1 MVSLVIF
8 YAGINLGFGSGY
20 KSQVNE
26 VMLQA
31 ACYDLISDLRNFN
44 LHNQYDTGLIKPNIE
59 KKQSNDLVIID
70 NSFSPDSPFVA
81 IDDSIPSLEG
91 SSTINSLFDSTKV
104 LDDSVF
110 LSTDTSAL
118 NNLLDST
125 KVLGSVKDS
134 SKTKV
139 KINQDSLRLVQMAL
153 DSTARLQYFRYQRE
167 DIPYTTLKQKKK
179 SKFFIEPSP
188 TYKTTSVTIDSTGK
202 FVEIKELIV
211 GKPSKI
217 ILTVPIEEYIET
229 RLKVEE
235 RKKWE
240 ALGYAY
246 ELKDSKIGLGE
257 LIKSFTDFEIPL
269 PSVGVLSIFG
279 PPKISLK
286 IGGSV
291 QIHGAW
297 RSETT
302 EGITASRLGNT
313 RNEPDFK
320 QQVQINVNGTIGD
333 KLNIAADWNTER
345 TFEYENSLKIKYT
358 GYDDEIIQSIE
369 AGNVSLQTSPL
380 VGGSEALFGIKAQM
394 KMGPFSLTTIASQK
408 KGETKEVQVS
418 GGTSETPFQKRAY
431 EYSTNHFFIDT
442 VYASKTGKV
451 FYDYYSNPTPKV
463 NSRLQVTKF
472 EVWKSIAQFSNDRS
486 KERLANAYIDLDP
499 LGVNEEYDA
508 NKRAD
513 LTNPVPGKSYGG
525 RFVLLKENDDY
536 IMHEKTGFITFKSTP
551 NDEEVIAI
559 AFTQENGP
567 GITDDIKYGEFLNP
581 ADTSKRLVLK
591 MIKPENLKPGG
602 NYAEAWSLL
611 LKNIYAL
618 GPRGIKQEG
627 FEFDIQREIPGQ
639 DPVSEIG
646 TTRFLNAFGLDLLNS
661 SQQAQPDNIFDFR
674 GGTTIIPETGEVI
687 FPNLEPFGDDL
698 PASLDE
704 AVYNFDEV
712 YDTTKNAAQRQSTKD
727 KWILVG
733 KSKGS
738 STSIYQLGFNVVEN
752 SVKVLLN
759 GRELSVGS
767 DYSVDYNIGQ
777 LTIRNDA
784 ALVPGADLRIT
795 YEQND
800 LFSLASKTLLG
811 ARGIYEF
818 SKKTKLG
825 FSILNLN
832 QQTLSDK
839 VRIGEEPLSNSIYGL
854 DFTTSADLPFLTKLF
869 DNVFSTREMSS
880 FNLSAEY
887 AYIDPDP
894 NTKKSTIAS
903 DDGKS
908 IAYIDDFEGA
918 KKTIPIGIS
927 YTSWKDI
934 SPPDSM
940 YLVPGLTK
948 KQLMNHKAKTFWF
961 TETPSNVTVE
971 DIYYDKKQ
979 VARTDQQIS
988 VLDFVFLP
996 DTPGTYN
1003 YEPNLDERNKS
1014 WGGIM
1019 KLVSSTANNLLDEN
1033 IEYIEFWAQTLNGPS
1048 DLKVYIDIGK
1058 ISEDVIPNGEL
1069 DTEDREPRNDAIDPD
1084 GTEDTGIDGKMD
1096 DAERLEYNST
1106 KSDPSGDNFFF
1117 QRGSQPYPYDYFS
1130 INGTQ
1135 GNAVLTDIGRI
1146 PDTEDLNRNDQVDL
1160 SNNYFRYEVSLD
1172 SNFATNP
1179 FLAGGGLNPKFREKN
1194 IPQWYLYR
1202 IPLRDYKEPIGDP
1215 SFTDVKT
1222 IRMFIQGADSMVH
1235 FRVTEFNLVGNQWL
1249 KNLPDSIAQSD
1260 TILSIS
1266 VASIEES
1273 DNRNPYTSPPGVFQ
1287 ERDRTRPDENILRN
1301 EQSLNLILKGLDDG
1315 DKREA
1320 VKILYRPLDVFNY
1333 KQMKLFIHGDK
1344 NNTQGSISY
1353 ADTLNGVFQYSSEV
1367 YFRFGGDTN
1376 NYYEYRQPVF
1386 PDWNEVTFNFDDL
1399 TALKQARGDNDTSA
1413 FFQAVSGA
1421 PPGHFYVIKGN
1432 PTLTTVKFLSVG
1444 VVNLDNGFNTGPLF
1458 GEVWVNELRVVGA
1471 DDSPGWAYS
1480 LSTSLKIADFATVSF
1495 NLSEKNPYFHR
1506 LADRFGSRVEQRN
1519 WSVSTDVNLLKIIP
1533 INLPESNLRLNY
1545 SHTESIGKPLYLPGS
1560 DIKVDKAVENQQI
1573 LFDQDTT
1580 GLVKSPELIRE
1591 ETETENISDS
1601 WSASNIKLKIP
1612 TKFWLIRDTFN
1623 AITMGFNYNKAF
1635 SRGPT
1640 VLSNRSWIWNANL
1653 NYGLSLSP
1661 DYYFNPIDIPVVGVL
1676 FALLKDYS
1684 GTKVYFTP
1692 QNFSLSLTAKR
1703 NSSTNISRETKNSP
1717 SNEISSR
1724 DFTTSRGFNFSWKLT
1739 EGGFFNIT
1747 TSYALN
1753 ISSSLAHLETY
1764 ADSLAAPRP
1773 ESAIW
1778 SDIFN
1783 GAFFGR
1789 DNVYRQNFDIRT
1801 APKLP
1806 SLFDINKYFTLT
1818 ASYGSSYQWNNDFRQ
1833 TIVGRSAGF
1842 TNKSSVGLT
1851 MRWKSLFDPFF
1862 KEDVIKQKNNLI
1874 GDKGVVLNK
1883 EPKVPQYDSL
1893 GNEIVVVDSSAMM
1906 DSLLVDSNKPSM
1918 VSRAVGFLVAAAKYV
1933 FLDYEMISFNF
1944 SNDNTLSKSGLKAQ
1958 GTGFRNFWGIFYDDN
1973 AGPTRGFMLGLNSD
1987 VGPRVAS
1994 GGTNLSDVYSQKNNI
2009 DFKTSRPLWEGAKI
2023 DLSWKTGWSV
2033 NKNSTLTVNEDGT
2046 IFVSNVNATG
2056 TLNRSFLTFPP
2067 VLFLSAFKSGIKQV
2081 AELYNPQDPNSSLS
2095 DAFVK
2100 GFESLPIFSNFS
2112 FLKDFAKYVPRP
2124 NWRIT
2129 WDGLE
2134 KLPFLK
2140 SIADRISLDHSYSSS
2155 YTEGWKLSRE
2165 GNEVVQV
2172 QKIEYGFA
2180 PLLGLNLTFGQLW
2193 GGNLTGN
2200 LKYSTRTS
2208 FDLGITTK
2216 NITENFSKD
2225 IGFTLQF
2232 SKSGFELPLF
2242 GVALKNDIEFS
2253 LAYTSTRSAA
2263 IRYDMSSFT
2272 EDGTPQ
2278 DGTTRLTIEP
2288 RIKYTISAKVTLSIF
2303 YKRSTVE
2310 PEGASRIPPTTSNE
2324 AGLDVSISIN

>member
-1 MVSLVIF
+1 MIF
-8 YAGINLGFGSGY
+8 YAGINLGFGSEY

-44 LHNQYDTGLIKPNIE
+44 LHNQYDTGLIKPETE
-59 KKQSNDLVIID
+59 KKQSNDLTIID

-81 IDDSIPSLEG
+81 IDDSIISL
-91 SSTINSLFDSTKV
+91 TDSTALINL
-104 LDDSVF
+104 LDSTNIIEDSVLF
-110 LSTDTSAL
+110 LNDSSAL
-118 NNLLDST
+118 SNLLDST
-125 KVLGSVKDS
+125 KVLGTGKDS

-153 DSTARLQYFRYQRE
+153 DSTARLEYFRYQRE
-167 DIPYTTLKQKKK
+167 DIPYTTLKQKRK
-179 SKFFIEPSP
+179 SKFFVEPSP
-188 TYKTTSVTIDSTGK
+188 NYKTTSVTIDSTGK
-202 FVEIKELIV
+202 FVEIKELIA

-217 ILTVPIEEYIET
+217 ILRVPLEEYIET
-229 RLKVEE
+229 RLQVEE

-240 ALGYAY
+240 ALGHAY
-246 ELKDSKIGLGE
+246 ELKDSKVGLGE

-345 TFEYENSLKIKYT
+345 TFEYENQLKIKYT

-394 KMGPFSLTTIASQK
+394 KMGPFTLTTIASQK

-431 EYSTNHFFIDT
+431 EYSTNHYFIDT

-451 FYDYYSNPTPKV
+451 FSDYYANPTPRV
-463 NSRLQVTKF
+463 NPRLMVTDIQ
-472 EVWKSIAQFSNDRS
+472 VWKSIITYTLNNAN
-486 KERLANAYIDLDP
+486 ERFANAYINLDP
-499 LGVNEEYDA
+499 ISANQSYPD

-513 LTNPVPGKSYGG
+513 SVSTSSGQIYAG
-525 RFVLLKENDDY
+525 RFTLLTPDVDY
-536 IMHEKTGFITFKSTP
+536 ILHPETGFITFKTAI
-551 NDEEVIAI
+551 NDKDAIAI
-559 AFTQENGP
+559 AYRQEQDPGP
-567 GITDDIKYGEFLNP
+567 ADDAFYGEFL
-581 ADTSKRLVLK
+581 AKGDTNTIKRLVLK
-591 MIKPENLKPGG
+591 LVKPENLQPGG
-602 NYAEAWSLL
+602 QFTTAWSLM

-618 GPRGIKQEG
+618 GPRNIKEEG
-627 FEFDIQREIPGQ
+627 FEFDIKREVEGQ
-639 DPVSEIG
+639 EPVSEIG
-646 TTRFLNAFGLDLLNS
+646 ATRFLNAFGLDILNS
-661 SQQAQPDNIFDFR
+661 SQQSQPDNIFDYR
-674 GGTTIIPETGEVI
+674 PGITIIPETGEVI
-687 FPNLEPFGDDL
+687 FPYLEPFSDDL
-698 PASLDE
+698 PAALDT
-704 AVYNFDEV
+704 AAYNFDEV
-712 YDTTKNAAQRQSTKD
+712 YDLTKTFAAQKKIKD
-727 KWILVG
+727 KWILIG

-738 STSIYQLGFNVVEN
+738 SSSIYQLGFNIVEN

-759 GRELSVGS
+759 GRELSAGS
-767 DYSVDYNIGQ
+767 DYIVDYNIGQ

-854 DFTTSADLPFLTKLF
+854 DFSTSADLPFLTKLM

-880 FNLSAEY
+880 FNLTAEY
-887 AYIDPDP
+887 AYINPDP

-903 DDGKS
+903 DGGKS

-934 SPPDSM
+934 SPPDSLI
-940 YLVPGLTK
+940 YLPELDK
-948 KQLMNHKAKTFWF
+948 YEKINYKAKTFWF
-961 TETPSNVTVE
+961 TVTPPNVTVQN
-971 DIYYDKKQ
+971 IYADKKK
-979 VARTDQQIS
+979 VATADQQVS
-988 VLDFVFLP
+988 VMDFVFLP

-1003 YEPNLDERNKS
+1003 YNPQLQDRNKT
-1014 WGGIM
+1014 WGGIQ
-1019 KLVSSTANNLLDEN
+1019 KILSSTASNLVEEN
-1033 IEYIEFWAQTLNGPS
+1033 IDYVEFWAQILNAPADAKLYM
-1048 DLKVYIDIGK
+1048 DLGRV
-1058 ISEDVIPNGEL
+1058 SEDVIPNDKL
-1069 DTEDREPRNDAIDPD
+1069 DTEDLDRNDAIDTE
-1084 GTEDTGIDGKMD
+1084 GKEDTGLDGILD
-1096 DAERLEYNST
+1096 EEERILHIST
-1106 KSDPSGDNFFF
+1106 KSDPSGDNFYFKPSNPQLLF
-1117 QRGSQPYPYDYFS
+1117 DYFS

-1135 GNAVLTDIGRI
+1135 GNAILTDIGRI
-1146 PDTEDLNRNDQVDL
+1146 PDTEDLNRNGNLDK
-1160 SNNYFRYEVSLD
+1160 NNSYYRYEIPLNTD
-1172 SNFATNP
+1172 SSTNK
-1179 FLAGGGLNPKFREKN
+1179 FLAGGGFNTGLTNK
-1194 IPQWYLYR
+1194 WYLYR
-1202 IPLRDYKEPIGDP
+1202 VPLKDFQTFVGSP
-1215 SFTDVKT
+1215 SFSDVET
-1222 IRMFIQGADSMVH
+1222 IRLFVQGVDSMVH
-1235 FRVTEFNLVGNQWL
+1235 FRITEFNLVGNQWQ
-1249 KNLPDSIAQSD
+1249 KNLPDSIAKTD
-1260 TILSIS
+1260 TVLSIS

-1273 DNRNPYTSPPGVFQ
+1273 DNYTSPPGVFQ

-1301 EQSLNLILKGLDDG
+1301 EQALNLILKGLEDG
-1315 DKREA
+1315 DKRET
-1320 VKILYRPLDVFNY
+1320 VKYLFRPLDVFSY
-1333 KQMKLFIHGDK
+1333 KQMKLFLHGDK
-1344 NNTQGSISY
+1344 DDGIGSISHV
-1353 ADTLNGVFQYSSEV
+1353 DSVNGIQYYSAEV

-1376 NYYEYRQPVF
+1376 NYYEYRQPVRYNNATGS
-1386 PDWNEVTFNFDDL
+1386 DGWDEITINFDVL
-1399 TALKQARGDNDTSA
+1399 TALKQARGDSITAPYS
-1413 FFQAVSGA
+1413 QAVVGA

-1444 VVNLDNGFNTGPLF
+1444 VVNLNNGFNSGPLN

-1480 LSTSLKIADFATVSF
+1480 LSTSVKFADFATVSF
-1495 NLSEKNPYFHR
+1495 NLSEKDPYFHR
-1506 LADRFGSRVEQRN
+1506 LSDRFGSRVAQRN
-1519 WSVSTDVNLLKIIP
+1519 WSVSTDVNILKLIP

-1560 DIKVDKAVENQQI
+1560 DVKVENAVENQKI
-1573 LFDQDTT
+1573 LYDNDTT
-1580 GLVKSPELIRE
+1580 GRVKSPELIRE
-1591 ETETENISDS
+1591 ETETQSISDS
-1601 WSASNIKLKIP
+1601 WSASNIKIKIP

-1661 DYYFNPIDIPVVGVL
+1661 DYYFNPIDIPIIGVL
-1676 FALLKDYS
+1676 FGLLKDYS

-1692 QNFSLSLTAKR
+1692 QNFSLALTAKR
-1703 NSSTNISRETKNSP
+1703 NSSTNITRERLNSP
-1717 SNEISSR
+1717 SSEVSSR

-1753 ISSSLAHLETY
+1753 ISSSLAYLETY
-1764 ADSLAAPRP
+1764 SDSLATPRT

-1778 SDIFN
+1778 SDIFKD
-1783 GAFFGR
+1783 AFFGR
-1789 DNVYRQNFDIRT
+1789 DNRYQQNFDIRT

-1818 ASYGSSYQWNNDFRQ
+1818 ASYGASYQWNNDFRQ
-1833 TIVGRSAGF
+1833 EIVGRSAGF
-1842 TNKSSVGLT
+1842 SNKSTVGLT

-1862 KEDVIKQKNNLI
+1862 KEDVNTQKKNNLI
-1874 GDKGVVLNK
+1874 GDKGVIINK
-1883 EPKVPQYDSL
+1883 EPKTPEFDSL

-1906 DSLLVDSNKPSM
+1906 DSLLIEVNKPSM

-1944 SNDNTLSKSGLKAQ
+1944 SNDNTLSKSGLRAQ

-1973 AGPTRGFMLGLNSD
+1973 AGPTRGFMFGLNSD
-1987 VGPRVAS
+1987 AGPRA
-1994 GGTNLSDVYSQKNNI
+1994 GTNGTNLSDVYSQKNNI

-2033 NKNSTLTVNEDGT
+2033 NKNSTISVDEDGSV
-2046 IFVSNVNATG
+2046 FVTNINSTG

-2067 VLFLSAFKSGIKQV
+2067 VLFLSVFKSGIKQV
-2081 AELYNPQDPNSSLS
+2081 AELYNPQDPNSNLS
-2095 DAFVK
+2095 KAFVQ
-2100 GFESLPIFSNFS
+2100 GFESLPLLANFG
-2112 FLKDFAKYVPRP
+2112 FLRDYANYIPRP

-2134 KLPFLK
+2134 KLPLLK
-2140 SIADRISLDHSYSSS
+2140 SLADRISLDHSYSSS
-2155 YTEGWKLSRE
+2155 YTEGWKLSRD
-2165 GNEVVQV
+2165 GNEEIQV

-2193 GGNLTGN
+2193 GGNLSGN

-2208 FDLGITTK
+2208 YDLGITTS

-2242 GVALKNDIEFS
+2242 GLSLKNDIEFS

-2263 IRYDMSSFT
+2263 IRYDMSNFI
-2272 EDGTPQ
+2272 EDGIPQ
-2278 DGTTRLTIEP
+2278 DGTTRVTIEP
-2288 RIKYTISAKVTLSIF
+2288 RVKYTISAKVTLSVF